1 MFDGEVDE
9 DIDLVENVL
18 VNYVEKTATLKGEDG
33 EIKLGNVY
41 DEEGNVETSYSIAI
55 DEAPPSGFITIK
67 KQDLLKLIRIVDSHL

>member
-18 VNYVEKTATLKGEDG
+18 INYVEKTATLKGEDG

-55 DEAPPSGFITIK
+55 DEAPPSGFYQKTRPFILNTRNGFL
-67 KQDLLKLIRIVDSHL
+67 KQ